1 MRDTR
6 EKFLATSML
15 EIQFS
20 ALAII
25 VRDKLLLQIAWQL
38 CLFNPRTHL
47 SIFLVSNATLGYN
60 R

>member
-25 VRDKLLLQIAWQL
+25 VRDKLLLQIA
-38 CLFNPRTHL
+38 
-47 SIFLVSNATLGYN
+47 
-60 R
+60 